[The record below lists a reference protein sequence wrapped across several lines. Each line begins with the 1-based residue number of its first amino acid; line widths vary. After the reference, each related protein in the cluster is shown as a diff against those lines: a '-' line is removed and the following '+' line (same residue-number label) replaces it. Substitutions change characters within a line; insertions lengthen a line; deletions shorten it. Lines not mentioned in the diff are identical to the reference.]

1 MSSTRSSVPEPLLN
15 IPTVATICGV
25 SEKTVRRW
33 INASELAAAK
43 LGGQW
48 RIRPRDLDDFIR
60 DRLVR
65 RPTLST

>member
-1 MSSTRSSVPEPLLN
+1 MTGSRRSASIEPLLD
-15 IPTVATICGV
+15 IPAVAAVCRV

-33 INASELAAAK
+33 IQAGELPAAK
-43 LGGQW
+43 LGNQW

-65 RPTLST
+65 